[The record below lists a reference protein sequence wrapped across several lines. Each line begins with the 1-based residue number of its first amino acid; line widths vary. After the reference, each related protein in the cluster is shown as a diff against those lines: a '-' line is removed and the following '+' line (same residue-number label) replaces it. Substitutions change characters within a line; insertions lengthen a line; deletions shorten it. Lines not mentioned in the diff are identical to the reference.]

1 MRKTVKFG
9 GSSLADAEHVQK
21 VVDIIKADPSRLYVI
36 PSAPG
41 RRFKG
46 DVKVTD
52 MLIKCFE
59 IQKHDSD
66 QGREYFK
73 KIEERYN
80 EIIRD
85 LGLDFSLDNE
95 YRTIISRMEEGLSRE
110 YLVSRGEYLCGRLL
124 SKILDYPFL
133 DPEECI
139 RFDARGQFDENLT
152 YAAFEKFSG
161 MEKFVM
167 PGFYGANES
176 GRTRTFSRGG
186 SDITGSIVSKAMN
199 VDVYENWTDVSGFL
213 VADPN
218 IIDDPGS
225 VREVSYGE
233 LRELSYMGAQVF
245 HEEAI
250 FPARSAGIPI
260 NIKNTNRPQDVGSWI
275 LPDDQITGKHAFITG
290 ITGKKG
296 FVAMSFEK
304 DIGSDRLTFG
314 RKILQVFE
322 EAMVMVEHV
331 PSSIGTMTVVV
342 SADEIKGKEESI
354 LRRIRREIDP
364 YSMKVER
371 NLALVAVVGQRIAD
385 VIGSTYQILKAIADQ
400 NIGVRLVIQGVN
412 EITLIVGVDEKD
424 FEKTVECLYEYRQK
438 AEKEQSEVD

>member
-1 MRKTVKFG
+1 MKKTVKFG
-9 GSSLADAEHVQK
+9 GSSLADAVHVQK

-46 DVKVTD
+46 DLKVTD

-73 KIEERYN
+73 KIEERYDS
-80 EIIRD
+80 IIRD

-95 YRTIISRMEEGLSRE
+95 YRTIISRMEEGLSKE
-110 YLVSRGEYLCGRLL
+110 YLVSRGEYLCGCLL
-124 SKILDYPFL
+124 ANILGFPFL
-133 DPEECI
+133 DSEECI
-139 RFDARGQFDENLT
+139 RFDARGQFDENQT

-176 GRTRTFSRGG
+176 GRIRTFSRGG

-218 IIDDPGS
+218 IIDSPES
-225 VREVSYGE
+225 VKEVSYGE

-275 LPDDQITGKHAFITG
+275 LPDDQITDQHAFITG

-371 NLALVAVVGQRIAD
+371 NLALVAIVGQRIAD

-400 NIGVRLVIQGVN
+400 HIGVRLVIQGVN

-424 FEKTVECLYEYRQK
+424 FEKTVECLYEYREK
-438 AEKEQSEVD
+438 AEKEQS

>member
-1 MRKTVKFG
+1 
-9 GSSLADAEHVQK
+9 
-21 VVDIIKADPSRLYVI
+21 
-36 PSAPG
+36 
-41 RRFKG
+41 
-46 DVKVTD
+46 
-52 MLIKCFE
+52 
-59 IQKHDSD
+59 
-66 QGREYFK
+66 
-73 KIEERYN
+73 
-80 EIIRD
+80 
-85 LGLDFSLDNE
+85 
-95 YRTIISRMEEGLSRE
+95 
-110 YLVSRGEYLCGRLL
+110 
-124 SKILDYPFL
+124 
-133 DPEECI
+133 
-139 RFDARGQFDENLT
+139 
-152 YAAFEKFSG
+152 
-161 MEKFVM
+161 
-167 PGFYGANES
+167 
-176 GRTRTFSRGG
+176 
-186 SDITGSIVSKAMN
+186 
-199 VDVYENWTDVSGFL
+199 
-213 VADPN
+213 
-218 IIDDPGS
+218 
-225 VREVSYGE
+225 
-233 LRELSYMGAQVF
+233 
-245 HEEAI
+245 
-250 FPARSAGIPI
+250 
-260 NIKNTNRPQDVGSWI
+260 
-275 LPDDQITGKHAFITG
+275 G